1 MIQRDAGRPR
11 FGVRDGGRRWVD
23 RGDVRVRESWRR
35 DRWRHRNRP
44 FVRYGYYDSYYVAPV
59 AAYRYRRGWC
69 HRHYWRGRV
78 LRHCHP
84 YRYRWHR
91 HGRWR

>member
-1 MIQRDAGRPR
+1 MIQRRGGGARL
-11 FGVRDGGRRWVD
+11 GVQDGGGRRWVG
-23 RGDVRVRESWRR
+23 RGDLRVRDGRR
-35 DRWRHRNRP
+35 GDRWRFRN
-44 FVRYGYYDSYYVAPV
+44 RYGYYAAPLV
-59 AAYRYRRGWC
+59 YGVGPGWC
-69 HRHYWRGRV
+69 HRHHWRGRV